1 MGDGGSDAADGK
13 LIDAFTLVDVLVEK
27 KVVCLEAWSS
37 YLLIGLLDGT
47 LLLCSQ
53 RPVPSTESDGEGT
66 GTPLRWTVVQSLRD
80 FGSGQVK
87 QLQVAVERSML
98 FCLADDGVNAYV
110 LPSLRLKGQAGRT
123 RGATLF
129 AWHSASDVLAVATK
143 RKLVFY
149 RYDGL
154 EFVVQRE
161 VSLPDTPTS
170 MRLAGGTTLYAGL
183 ARREYVA
190 VDVASGS
197 LTPLFATKG
206 PAASVVFV
214 SPSEVL
220 LAKDN
225 SGMLYGADGRPSRR
239 SSGGAVTWSAAP
251 AVLAISQPYALALT
265 ELGAEARLLQ
275 PLNAADLRQQLAVTL
290 PDAAATCT
298 VAPTVAEDGSLF
310 VARRGDGTIQQLRP
324 VCFVRQ
330 SQQLLQL
337 GEHEEALAMAAL
349 IPPQQ
354 AQRRRR
360 LEDRIHLAY
369 GRLLFRS
376 GQYEE
381 AMAHFGMSGLA
392 GPLQLL
398 SLFPS
403 LAPPPLLAAAAAEQT
418 VPAAVAAAALRH
430 GDEEVHGSSDVTA
443 AGEEEAMLEEGEEAV
458 AEEGAAA
465 AAEPQGEAFEA
476 AVQVLMPYLLSH
488 RSRLAAAAASAA
500 APPLRNSTAMAV
512 DAAAAA
518 QADAAA
524 EAAAAAA
531 VVGQQR
537 TEGSATGALLDT
549 SLLLA
554 LLAMPD
560 GGALLRFV
568 QRPNCVDLEAGEA
581 ALKASGRYSELV
593 ALYQTKGRH
602 AAALDLLRALSQS
615 PEQLPAPAQGA
626 SAELRGLPGVWAAV
640 KYVCHLPAGQRDLGL
655 ISAHAKWMLAADPDA
670 GLEMFSSMD
679 PPLPPSAVL
688 PMLTSYAPRL
698 AAAYL
703 ESALASG
710 AASPA
715 TYEQEL
721 ARIYL
726 ESIAAAT
733 RASGSKRSASRT
745 DTASTGTGSST
756 GTSSSWQQR
765 GPSKRDAAEAAA
777 AAEDAAAE
785 EATTAGQASAEASL
799 PEFAKLKQLILS
811 SRHLDY
817 EALLLLVPHRLLEI
831 RAALLERLGRHTEA
845 LRIYVHRLH
854 QPAAAEAYCDRV
866 YQRRQQQLREQRHTQ
881 LAAALRRQRQAAAGG
896 SAVTGGGSSH
906 AAAGSAGVN
915 ATGGGGDG
923 SSSLRSLH
931 FGGGSGGSG
940 GSAAGVPA
948 TRLQPASRGDS
959 SEDGADIYLL
969 MVQVLLEEEDGSGG
983 FQSVERAP
991 DHAVWGEVAC
1001 LLSRKRDAIHPLHAL
1016 SLLPGEVPLTSA
1028 LPFLE
1033 GALWGAGERR
1043 RTAALARNL
1052 RRSEQVTLLGEL
1064 ADVRSRSTLLTPE
1077 RNCSICYKRIGAAAL
1092 VVFPTSMLAHY
1103 SCYRR
1108 AALNPGPA
1116 AENGRTA
1123 AATAGGAADGAHRTW
1138 S

>member
-1 MGDGGSDAADGK
+1 MGDGGGDAADGK

-37 YLLIGLLDGT
+37 YLLIGLSDGT

-53 RPVPSTESDGEGT
+53 RPAPSTEADGEGT

-183 ARREYVA
+183 ARRQGGPGGGERGSSLQFLQPHKSCRIMEYVA

-225 SGMLYGADGRPSRR
+225 SGVLYGSDGRPSRR
-239 SSGGAVTWSAAP
+239 SGSDSSGGAVTWTAAP

-265 ELGAEARLLQ
+265 ESGVEARLLQ
-275 PLNAADLRQQLAVTL
+275 PLNAADLRQQLAVAL

-310 VARRGDGTIQQLRP
+310 VARRGDGTIQQARIGLSWLLGTKTLLHHSLLLQSTYRLRHLLLCGKAKSLRP

-369 GRLLFRS
+369 GRLLFQR
-376 GQYEE
+376 GHYEE

-403 LAPPPLLAAAAAEQT
+403 LAPPPLLAAAAAEQAG
-418 VPAAVAAAALRH
+418 PAAAAAAARRE
-430 GDEEVHGSSDVTA
+430 GNEEVHGSGDVAA
-443 AGEEEAMLEEGEEAV
+443 AGEEEGMLEEGEEAA
-458 AEEGAAA
+458 AEEGAASA
-465 AAEPQGEAFEA
+465 AAEEPQGEAFEA

-537 TEGSATGALLDT
+537 IEGSATGALLDT

-626 SAELRGLPGVWAAV
+626 SAGKA
-640 KYVCHLPAGQRDLGL
+640 
-655 ISAHAKWMLAADPDA
+655 
-670 GLEMFSSMD
+670 
-679 PPLPPSAVL
+679 
-688 PMLTSYAPRL
+688 
-698 AAAYL
+698 
-703 ESALASG
+703 
-710 AASPA
+710 
-715 TYEQEL
+715 
-721 ARIYL
+721 
-726 ESIAAAT
+726 
-733 RASGSKRSASRT
+733 
-745 DTASTGTGSST
+745 
-756 GTSSSWQQR
+756 
-765 GPSKRDAAEAAA
+765 
-777 AAEDAAAE
+777 
-785 EATTAGQASAEASL
+785 
-799 PEFAKLKQLILS
+799 
-811 SRHLDY
+811 
-817 EALLLLVPHRLLEI
+817 
-831 RAALLERLGRHTEA
+831 
-845 LRIYVHRLH
+845 
-854 QPAAAEAYCDRV
+854 
-866 YQRRQQQLREQRHTQ
+866 
-881 LAAALRRQRQAAAGG
+881 
-896 SAVTGGGSSH
+896 
-906 AAAGSAGVN
+906 
-915 ATGGGGDG
+915 
-923 SSSLRSLH
+923 
-931 FGGGSGGSG
+931 
-940 GSAAGVPA
+940 
-948 TRLQPASRGDS
+948 
-959 SEDGADIYLL
+959 
-969 MVQVLLEEEDGSGG
+969 
-983 FQSVERAP
+983 
-991 DHAVWGEVAC
+991 
-1001 LLSRKRDAIHPLHAL
+1001 
-1016 SLLPGEVPLTSA
+1016 
-1028 LPFLE
+1028 
-1033 GALWGAGERR
+1033 
-1043 RTAALARNL
+1043 
-1052 RRSEQVTLLGEL
+1052 
-1064 ADVRSRSTLLTPE
+1064 
-1077 RNCSICYKRIGAAAL
+1077 
-1092 VVFPTSMLAHY
+1092 
-1103 SCYRR
+1103 
-1108 AALNPGPA
+1108 
-1116 AENGRTA
+1116 
-1123 AATAGGAADGAHRTW
+1123 
-1138 S
+1138 